1 MRFGILLDHQYA
13 KGDDLRART
22 GELVELVQHIRDC
35 GYDSVFGVHHYL
47 SNLATPQ
54 PLPVLSRIIEH
65 SGDMQLGTGILILPL
80 GHPVHWAEE
89 VATLDQMS
97 GGRFV
102 LGVGAGY
109 REDEFASFGVD
120 LAKRSSRMFE
130 SLEVMKKLWSGEEV
144 HHEGAHFRLD
154 GVRCSVL
161 PYERPHPEIWVG
173 ANGPVGIKRAARAG
187 YSWLAPSNVKRNWAV
202 GNLEAFRAELAAHG
216 EDEPGRTYPIQRD
229 LCIADSREEAFAL
242 AGEYARRSYGSYVE
256 YGMDYFESM
265 WQDIC
270 EKALFFGT
278 PDDIAAKIQDFASAG
293 FDHFVFRVQWLG
305 CPPEVSHRIIERFA
319 KEVMPRFKEVS

>member
-13 KGDDLRART
+13 KGEDVRARI
-22 GELVELVQHIRDC
+22 GELVDLVQHVRDA

-54 PLPVLSRIIEH
+54 PLPLLSRIIEH
-65 SGDMQLGTGILILPL
+65 SGDMALGTGILILPL

-109 REDEFASFGVD
+109 REDEFASFGLD
-120 LAKRSSRMFE
+120 LKRRSSRMFE
-130 SLEVMKKLWSGEEV
+130 ALEVMEKLWTGEEV
-144 HHEGAHFRLD
+144 HHEGEHFRLD

-161 PYERPHPEIWVG
+161 PYGRPRPEIWVG
-173 ANGPVGIKRAARAG
+173 ANGPVGIRKAARHG

-202 GNLEAFRAELAAHG
+202 GNLEEHRRESGPAGAALT
-216 EDEPGRTYPIQRD
+216 RPIQRD
-229 LCIADSREEAFAL
+229 LCLADSREEAFAL
-242 AGEYARRSYGSYVE
+242 AGEYARRSYSSYVQ

-270 EKALFFGT
+270 DKALFFGT
-278 PDDIAAKIQDFASAG
+278 PEEITARIRDFAAAG

-305 CPPEVSHRIIERFA
+305 CPPEVSHGIVERFA
-319 KEVMPRFKEVS
+319 REVMPHFKETPA